1 MASAC
6 SLFLLAAT
14 VAAAAGT
21 PPDHC
26 RPSCTQLLPQLSGMV
41 RWCRTR
47 PLAGTITDTVADC
60 FKKPSS
66 FNQGYMIIGAS
77 SGYKRI
83 VRGDSKWMVCVAEG
97 LGHETEAY
105 FGAVWDPSEELCP
118 EKYTA
123 WLATYNAP
131 PCWHYDY
138 SSAEGTTL
146 DQQKAAS
153 LLANETYSCTHCSF
167 GSTEN
172 SALGNQI
179 LAGES
184 YTYVI
189 LNDGS
194 PQVFRYL
201 SCDENDTQN
210 FPTLKA
216 MNVKEFICEE
226 CHEWIK
232 VASDCETGQKEGS
245 SNSTCEREQV
255 PPTTLQPTYH
265 TTVPLSTKQTTATL
279 STEKVASRRLTE
291 GTTAK
296 MSTEQKATN
305 SLSTKWTP
313 HPKITQPPPSTECK
327 YKKTDGNDKL
337 ATYPADTT
345 QTRDAVQDAL
355 EQLKSQNF
363 TDNYFKDPVNMLH
376 NLEIVVTSLNNQTRK
391 EALKREVSLAL
402 EGFERFSMK
411 ILQDNL
417 KSGRRLVTEEHANF
431 TLVVASGVVG
441 TLVSESGER
450 IRLLSQGEGWT
461 VEGVLALPSSAG
473 VLLDLGPGASA
484 AGIVVTVFPRDK
496 SGNAFSQQDFHLNSD
511 VVSVQVAALNSSLSI
526 NHVDIFLR
534 PSVVGVRRRCG
545 VWDLTTKTWDFS
557 ICKLQHRGQTTDVC
571 RCRHLTHIGQLVTD
585 ADLQWGDHAGPLET
599 LSLVGICASL
609 LGALGLAVTAGL
621 AGRWR
626 RKAGTRMLLQLGT
639 AVAARDLL
647 LALAAVDAFRPSW
660 LWRPQDPDACRWLG
674 VALHYALLAAAA
686 WTTAAAVWQL
696 LRLGTMVGPQALFP
710 HVVLVSSACSWL
722 SPLAPVGALLATS
735 GLEAG
740 YPLRQDSATEF
751 LCYPQGVA
759 LYTTVVLPVALCTA
773 ANAAIFLYLLLVVLF
788 PVRQDEVDLGI
799 RRCSATQLRRRTLYA
814 VMLFFLLGLPWLLG
828 PPARVPALAY
838 LFCIVATPQGMALFV
853 FFVLCNG
860 QLRSSLRAWVS
871 RLVWYW
877 PSSGRSPGYQRS
889 TTTTNTTQIKDSVSD
904 HTPLVR
910 QRLNRLQE
918 QLELDLKK
926 PTDRPATNLERQW
939 RNPTNQPT

>member
-6 SLFLLAAT
+6 SLFLLAVT
-14 VAAAAGT
+14 VAAAGGT
-21 PPDHC
+21 PADHC
-26 RPSCTQLLPQLSGMV
+26 RPSCPQLLPQLSGMV

-47 PLAGTITDTVADC
+47 PLAGSITDTVADC

-77 SGYKRI
+77 SDYEDI
-83 VRGDSKWMVCVAEG
+83 VRDDSKWMVCVAGG

-105 FGAVWDPSEELCP
+105 FGAVWDPSEGLCP
-118 EKYTA
+118 EKYTT
-123 WLATYNAP
+123 WVATYNAP
-131 PCWHYDY
+131 PCWHYNY
-138 SSAEGTTL
+138 SSAEGTTVN
-146 DQQKAAS
+146 QQQAAA
-153 LLANETYSCTHCSF
+153 LPANEIYRCTHCSF

-172 SALGNQI
+172 STLGNHV
-179 LAGES
+179 LAEES

-189 LNDGS
+189 IKDGS

-201 SCDENDTQN
+201 SCNVNDTQN

-216 MNVKEFICEE
+216 MNVTEFTCEE

-232 VASDCETGQKEGS
+232 VASDCETGQKQGS
-245 SNSTCEREQV
+245 SKSTCESEQV
-255 PPTTLQPTYH
+255 PPTTLLPADH
-265 TTVPLSTKQTTATL
+265 TTVPLSRQQTTATL
-279 STEKVASRRLTE
+279 STEKVATTRLTE
-291 GTTAK
+291 GTTTT
-296 MSTEQKATN
+296 MSTEQKATTLLTEGTTTTMSTEQTTTN

-313 HPKITQPPPSTECK
+313 DPKITQPPQSTESK
-327 YKKTDGNDKL
+327 YTKPDGNDRL
-337 ATYPADTT
+337 A
-345 QTRDAVQDAL
+345 TRDAVQDAL
-355 EQLKSQNF
+355 EQLKSRNF
-363 TDNYFKDPVNMLH
+363 TDDDLKNPVNML
-376 NLEIVVTSLNNQTRK
+376 NKLEIVVTSMNNQTRK

-411 ILQDNL
+411 ILRDNL
-417 KSGRRLVTEEHANF
+417 KSGRRLVTVEHGNF

-441 TLVSESGER
+441 TLVSDSGER
-450 IRLLSQGEGWT
+450 IKLLPQGEGWT
-461 VEGVLALPSSAG
+461 VEGVLALPSSVG

-484 AGIVVTVFPRDK
+484 AGVAITVFPLDIA
-496 SGNAFSQQDFHLNSD
+496 GNAFSQQEFHLNSD
-511 VVSVQVAALNSSLSI
+511 VISVQVAALNSSLSI

-534 PSVVGVRRRCG
+534 PRVVGVRRRCG
-545 VWDLTTKTWDFS
+545 VCDLTTKTWDFS
-557 ICKLQHRGQTTDVC
+557 VCQLHHRGQTTDVC
-571 RCRHLTHIGQLVTD
+571 RCRHLTHIAQLVTD
-585 ADLQWGDHAGPLET
+585 ADLQWGDHARPLET
-599 LSLVGICASL
+599 LSLVGIGASL
-609 LGALGLAVTAGL
+609 LGALGLAVTAAL

-626 RKAGTRMLLQLGT
+626 RKAGTRMLLQLGS

-674 VALHYALLAAAA
+674 VALHYALLAAAT

-696 LRLGTMVGPQALFP
+696 LRLGTIGGPQAMFP
-710 HVVLVSSACSWL
+710 HLVLVSSACSWL
-722 SPLAPVGALLATS
+722 SALVPVVALVATS

-740 YPLRQDSATEF
+740 YPLRQDSATDF

-759 LYTTVVLPVALCTA
+759 LYTTVVFPVALCTA
-773 ANAAIFLYLLLVVLF
+773 ANAAIFLYLLLAVLF
-788 PVRQDEVDLGI
+788 PVCQEDIDLGI
-799 RRCSATQLRRRTLYA
+799 RQRSTAQLRRRTLYA

-871 RLVWYW
+871 RVVWCW
-877 PSSGRSPGYQRS
+877 PSSGRLPGYQLS
-889 TTTTNTTQIKDSVSD
+889 TTTTNTTRIKDSFSD

-918 QLELDLKK
+918 HLELDLKK
-926 PTDRPATNLERQW
+926 RSNKPA
-939 RNPTNQPT
+939 